1 MENTMNTTETKIR
14 KERNNRSARE
24 KCQAV
29 LAIWTQ
35 RRRPGEVCRELGVPA
50 NLLNSWQERAL
61 EGMLAALT
69 PRSRRLED
77 RGPWLHPR
85 LEKLLDRKLNRLEL
99 RLAKLGAKS
108 RLPAEKPPATG

>member
-1 MENTMNTTETKIR
+1 MNTTVEKIK

-35 RRRPGEVCRELGVPA
+35 RCRPAEVCRELGVPA
-50 NLLNSWQERAL
+50 NLLSGWQERAL
-61 EGMLAALT
+61 EGMLAALA
-69 PRSRRLED
+69 PRGRRTEE

-85 LEKLLDRKLNRLEL
+85 LEQMLDRKLNRLEQ
-99 RLAKLGAKS
+99 RLARLGPKS
-108 RLPAEKPPATG
+108 RSPTEQPLATG

>member
-1 MENTMNTTETKIR
+1 MNATEEKVK

-35 RRRPGEVCRELGVPA
+35 RRRPAEVCRELGVPA
-50 NLLNSWQERAL
+50 NLLSCWQERAL
-61 EGMLAALT
+61 EGMLAALA
-69 PRSRRLED
+69 PRSRRPEE

-85 LEKLLDRKLNRLEL
+85 LEKMLDRKLNRLEL
-99 RLAKLGAKS
+99 RMARLGT
-108 RLPAEKPPATG
+108 RGRPPVEKPPAAT